1 MLTQEHLQDAVD
13 YGRCFIK
20 LGSPASYIPELAR
33 VNKYQL
39 GACIVNLDGT
49 VMECGDT
56 RTRFT
61 IQSISKLASLILAIS
76 DKGSDYLFHDKVG
89 VEPTGDPFNSI
100 VKLETKTKPFN
111 PFINAGAITVAD
123 CIEGSSS
130 EEKFERFLSFVRK
143 LCGDE
148 EISLN
153 EAVYLS
159 EKATGD
165 RNRALAYYLKASGI
179 LEGNVEECLDF
190 YFKMCSVN
198 VTAVDIAQMS
208 AVLANHGACP
218 VTQEELIPRESAKE
232 VRALMLTCG
241 MYDGSGEFAMTVG
254 FPAKSGVG
262 GGIAAA
268 LVDRMGIGV
277 FVLRWTKKAI
287 ASAAS
292 KFWSISP
299 RIWTSI
305 SFSQK
310 QKSSPAGSFFVFG
323 FTVRRCVCHSGR
335 SSGAVPVRSEHT
347 G

>member
-123 CIEGSSS
+123 CIEGNSS

-218 VTQEELIPRESAKE
+218 VTQEELIPKESAKE

-254 FPAKSGVG
+254 FLPRAAS
-262 GGIAAA
+262 AAA
-268 LVDRMGIGV
+268 LRQRWSTVWASASL
-277 FVLRWTKKAI
+277 VLRWTKRAT
-287 ASAAS
+287 ASAVS

-299 RIWTSI
+299 RTWISI
-305 SFSQK
+305 SFSK
-310 QKSSPAGSFFVFG
+310 NKKLPDGELFVF
-323 FTVRRCVCHSGR
+323 
-335 SSGAVPVRSEHT
+335 
-347 G
+347 

>member
-123 CIEGSSS
+123 CIEGNSS
-130 EEKFERFLSFVRK
+130 EENSSAFYPLYASCAAMRKFRSMR
-143 LCGDE
+143 
-148 EISLN
+148 
-153 EAVYLS
+153 
-159 EKATGD
+159 
-165 RNRALAYYLKASGI
+165 R
-179 LEGNVEECLDF
+179 
-190 YFKMCSVN
+190 
-198 VTAVDIAQMS
+198 
-208 AVLANHGACP
+208 
-218 VTQEELIPRESAKE
+218 
-232 VRALMLTCG
+232 
-241 MYDGSGEFAMTVG
+241 
-254 FPAKSGVG
+254 
-262 GGIAAA
+262 
-268 LVDRMGIGV
+268 
-277 FVLRWTKKAI
+277 
-287 ASAAS
+287 
-292 KFWSISP
+292 SISRKKP
-299 RIWTSI
+299 
-305 SFSQK
+305 
-310 QKSSPAGSFFVFG
+310 PA
-323 FTVRRCVCHSGR
+323 TATARL
-335 SSGAVPVRSEHT
+335 PT
-347 G
+347 T

>member
-49 VMECGDT
+49 VMEFGDT

-123 CIEGSSS
+123 CIEGNSS

-159 EKATGD
+159 EKPPAT
-165 RNRALAYYLKASGI
+165 A
-179 LEGNVEECLDF
+179 
-190 YFKMCSVN
+190 
-198 VTAVDIAQMS
+198 TA
-208 AVLANHGACP
+208 
-218 VTQEELIPRESAKE
+218 R
-232 VRALMLTCG
+232 
-241 MYDGSGEFAMTVG
+241 
-254 FPAKSGVG
+254 
-262 GGIAAA
+262 
-268 LVDRMGIGV
+268 
-277 FVLRWTKKAI
+277 
-287 ASAAS
+287 
-292 KFWSISP
+292 
-299 RIWTSI
+299 
-305 SFSQK
+305 
-310 QKSSPAGSFFVFG
+310 
-323 FTVRRCVCHSGR
+323 
-335 SSGAVPVRSEHT
+335 VPT
-347 G
+347 T